1 MRKLFLDAL
10 SDSAAM
16 IPFLLLIYFL
26 VELFERRLSGKITHA
41 LEKTAKAGPALGA
54 AFGCIPQCG
63 FSVVASALYARRV
76 ITKGTLLAVFLATSD
91 EAIPVILAQPGKG
104 RFVVAVLVT
113 KLIIGVVAGYAI
125 DLVLGSLSRGKLDH
139 GHQNPFEAPHDA
151 GCCNHDLS
159 GTIGKWQWLTHPL
172 IHTAKIFLFIMAV
185 TFAINV
191 LIAFVGEENL
201 GHVLLKQHLLQP
213 FLAALIGLIPNCAA
227 SVAIAEL
234 FLKGGLS
241 YGSAIAGL
249 CSSAGLGLLV
259 LLKENH
265 NSRDTIQILLLLVAI
280 STVAGIAIQ
289 LLYG

>member
-16 IPFLLLIYFL
+16 IPFLLFIYFL
-26 VELFERRLSGKITHA
+26 VELFERRLGGKITYA

-76 ITKGTLLAVFLATSD
+76 ITKGTLLAVFLGTSD

-125 DLVLGSLSRGKLDH
+125 DLFLGSLSRGKLDH
-139 GHQNPFEAPHDA
+139 GHQNLVEAPHDA

-259 LLKENH
+259 LFKENH

-280 STVAGIAIQ
+280 STIVGIAIQ

>member
-139 GHQNPFEAPHDA
+139 GRQNPVEAPHDA

-259 LLKENH
+259 LFKENH

>member
-201 GHVLLKQHLLQP
+201 GQVLLKQHLLQP

>member
-151 GCCNHDLS
+151 GCCKHDLS
-159 GTIGKWQWLTHPL
+159 GTIGKWQSLTHPL

-185 TFAINV
+185 TFAINA

-201 GHVLLKQHLLQP
+201 GQVLLKQHLLQP

-259 LLKENH
+259 LFKENH

-280 STVAGIAIQ
+280 STIVGIAIQ